1 MDYPRKSFINV
12 IMNKFIQ
19 VVDAL
24 TILLMTF
31 MTVIVF
37 LEVLS
42 RYFFN
47 FPFAFSGEL
56 TAILFPWVIFM
67 GAIIVTKNDGHL
79 SITHFRGL
87 LRSKY
92 QKLLIIIGK
101 IVMLFFSFYM
111 FLSSIELANSV
122 SAQKFPVLQISMN
135 WLYLSG
141 VFAFIGM
148 SVVLIYQLILLVK
161 NSLKETGKGV

>member
-1 MDYPRKSFINV
+1 M
-12 IMNKFIQ
+12 
-19 VVDAL
+19 
-24 TILLMTF
+24 
-31 MTVIVF
+31 IVF

-67 GAIIVTKNDGHL
+67 GAIIVTKNEGHL

-87 LRSKY
+87 LRSEF
-92 QKLLIIIGK
+92 QKILIIVGK
-101 IVMLFFSFYM
+101 IVMLFFAFYM

-141 VFAFIGM
+141 VFAFVGM
-148 SVVLIYQLILLVK
+148 SVVLTYQLFELIK
-161 NSLKETGKGV
+161 NSIKDTRKEV